1 MERVKYFT
9 GVGSRETPK
18 NLSQYIKTLAQ
29 KLDNQGYILRSGGA
43 SGADSFFESGATNK
57 KIYLPWPF
65 FNNLSGPDYVV
76 LNNIPTKIRWEAENI
91 VSQIHPNW
99 KYLSSGARK
108 LMTRNVFQVLSEDL
122 KTPSKF
128 LICWTP
134 NGQVIGGSGITIK
147 IALAHDVPV
156 FNLAKPED
164 KIRIDRW
171 LGPEFG

>member
-1 MERVKYFT
+1 MKRYYS
-9 GVGSRETPK
+9 GVGARSTPQ
-18 NLSQYIKTLAQ
+18 NLSQYIKALAR
-29 KLDNQGYILRSGGA
+29 KLDSLGYILRSGGA
-43 SGADSFFESGATNK
+43 NGFDSFIESGATNK
-57 KIYLPWPF
+57 RIYLPWPL
-65 FNNLSGPDYVV
+65 FNNLSGAEYVE
-76 LNNIPTKIRWEAENI
+76 LNNVPTKIRWEAENI
-91 VSQIHPNW
+91 ASQIHPNW

-134 NGQVIGGSGITIK
+134 KGEIVGGTALSIK
-147 IALAHDVPV
+147 LALAHDIPV

-171 LGPEFG
+171 LEPEFG